1 MQYIAS
7 VLQECRVVMGSNV
20 SLEHITTKPDS
31 YLIFKNVSEVTCWL
45 AWLGFLVE
53 IVLLLY

>member
-7 VLQECRVVMGSNV
+7 VLQECRVVMGSDV

-45 AWLGFLVE
+45 AWLGLAF
-53 IVLLLY
+53 